1 MLFVKTIWWNSP
13 FFFVTLVGWR
23 FSPELALKPYSQPAS
38 RCSGHNPVQGQ
49 QQLGPIYF
57 PHNSKSTWSFLSEQ
71 RGIGE
76 LISGKTWR
84 FPIRNQYLSFHLQVR
99 HCLSFILESPPAR
112 LFYYHTFLGSTSCV
126 VSPPHH
132 SPHTNK
138 QTNKSE
144 KSTIYFESPEAKSL
158 WGLEVCVG
166 GGSVWIFNK
175 KANKTLLVT
184 LQLWLG

>member
-49 QQLGPIYF
+49 QQLGTIYF

-84 FPIRNQYLSFHLQVR
+84 FPIPNQYLSFHLQVR

-132 SPHTNK
+132 SHTQTNK
-138 QTNKSE
+138 QKNQR
-144 KSTIYFESPEAKSL
+144 SL
-158 WGLEVCVG
+158 PYILKVQKPKVCGVWKCVLGVG
-166 GGSVWIFNK
+166 VCGFLIK
-175 KANKTLLVT
+175 KQTKHCWLLCNYD
-184 LQLWLG
+184 